1 MRTTLLVL
9 AALATVGAAVL
20 AILAS
25 GSGLA
30 LVVLYLVLAAIGF
43 GVCRLIVGDGGW

>member
-9 AALATVGAAVL
+9 AALGTVAAAVL

-30 LVVLYLVLAAIGF
+30 LVVLYLVLAAIGC
-43 GVCRLIVGDGGW
+43 GICRLIVGGDDW